1 MVLEVPMALPV
12 MYLSPCRFG
21 FLGLSFPKSQVR
33 NGPDRPVEALEFWD
47 FGSGHTANQAN
58 G

>member
-1 MVLEVPMALPV
+1 MVLGAPMALRI
-12 MYLSPCRFG
+12 MYLRPCRFG
-21 FLGLSFPKSQVR
+21 FLGLSFPKCQVR

-47 FGSGHTANQAN
+47 VGSGHTTNQAN